1 MMKAKTDAGHAQGN
15 RLITGAYITLS
26 VILTLTLVL
35 SGCSASRTAKGGA
48 IGSGAGG
55 AIGGIIGS
63 QSDNTAKGA
72 ILGAMVGGAA
82 GALIGEYMDRQANEL
97 EGELEG
103 ATVERVGEG
112 IQITFDSG
120 ILFDFDSY
128 TLREASKI
136 NLRELAKTLE
146 EYDETE
152 VLIEGHTDNV
162 GTDAYNMNLSR
173 QRAAS
178 VEDYLS
184 ILGVSD
190 NRLISKGYGEEQ
202 PVASND
208 TDAGRQQNRR
218 VEIAIYANDD
228 LKEAAREG
236 EL

>member
-1 MMKAKTDAGHAQGN
+1 MMKAKTDAKHTQSN
-15 RLITGAYITLS
+15 RFITGANITLS
-26 VILTLTLVL
+26 VVLTLMLVL

-55 AIGGIIGS
+55 AIGGVIGS
-63 QSDNTAKGA
+63 QSDHTAKGA
-72 ILGAMVGGAA
+72 ILGAMIGGAA
-82 GALIGEYMDRQANEL
+82 GAIIGEYMDRQANEL

-128 TLREASKI
+128 TLREASEI
-136 NLRELAKTLE
+136 NLRELAETLK
-146 EYDETE
+146 EYDETK

-190 NRLISKGYGEEQ
+190 DRLISKGYGEEQ